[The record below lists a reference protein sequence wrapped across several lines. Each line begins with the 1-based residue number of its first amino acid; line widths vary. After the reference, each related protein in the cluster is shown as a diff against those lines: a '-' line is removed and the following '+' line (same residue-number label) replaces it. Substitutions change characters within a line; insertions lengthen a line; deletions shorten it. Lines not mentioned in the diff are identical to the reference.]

1 MNFYIYNPETKL
13 FDFFIDSLKIELNKN
28 SINMLHYDNSSLSIN
43 KCSDII
49 LIIIN
54 PQFIFDYKHISTTI
68 DNINIK
74 FKFKILYLTEPI
86 NFLVQKKIYLD
97 IIKRI
102 NPYCLWTYT
111 FENFKKIN
119 INLNT
124 FKIFPTFNN
133 AYNFV
138 NIDNTTSKNSKN
150 IIFFGNIN
158 ENRKELCDQFNNYL
172 INIIDCWTQEGW
184 TNILK
189 NNLLYLNIH
198 RRLNCKSFESFRII
212 PILAN
217 GGVIFSERCNEKEE
231 KEYEKYNIIFIEKNK
246 LYDTFLNY
254 INNINY
260 DTIYNKALLFRNNVV
275 KDDLDKYL
283 FFHKSI
289 E

>member
-13 FDFFIDSLKIELNKN
+13 FDFFIDSLKIELNKHD
-28 SINMLHYDNSSLSIN
+28 INMLHYDNSSLSLY
-43 KCSDII
+43 KLSDII

-54 PQFIFDYKHISTTI
+54 PQFIVDYKHISDII

-86 NFLVQKKIYLD
+86 NFLVQKRVYLD
-97 IIKRI
+97 IIKKMK
-102 NPYCLWTYT
+102 PYCLWTYT

-119 INLNT
+119 SNLNT

-133 AYNFV
+133 AYNFL
-138 NIDNTTSKNSKN
+138 NIDNNTNKNSKN

-158 ENRKELCDQFNNYL
+158 QNRKELCEQFNNYL
-172 INIIDCWTQEGW
+172 INISDCWTKEGW
-184 TNILK
+184 KNILK

-212 PILAN
+212 PILSN
-217 GGVIFSERCNEKEE
+217 GGVIFSEKCNEKEE
-231 KEYEKYNIIFIEKNK
+231 NEYEKYNIIFVEKNK
-246 LYDTFLNY
+246 LYDTFLHY
-254 INNINY
+254 IDNINY
-260 DTIYNKALLFRNNVV
+260 DDIYKKTLLFRNNVSN
-275 KDDLDKYL
+275 DEIDKYL

-289 E
+289 N